1 MGNNGTEDVH
11 YYVFGKA
18 DVYCLTWISI
28 GNFFCGEDKKKFC
41 LTVISSFYRYNPEKS
56 SFTQKSFYNTHLE
69 LNSHLKLS
77 EAKVFTPP
85 L

>member
-1 MGNNGTEDVH
+1 MLNLRLLEITNEQ
-11 YYVFGKA
+11 
-18 DVYCLTWISI
+18 
-28 GNFFCGEDKKKFC
+28 
-41 LTVISSFYRYNPEKS
+41 KS

-69 LNSHLKLS
+69 LNSQLKLS